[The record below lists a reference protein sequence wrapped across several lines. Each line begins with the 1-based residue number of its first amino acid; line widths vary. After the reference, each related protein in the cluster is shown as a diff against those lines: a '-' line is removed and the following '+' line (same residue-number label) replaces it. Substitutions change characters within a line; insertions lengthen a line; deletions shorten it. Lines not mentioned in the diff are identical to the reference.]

1 MRGADPVHGVSPPR
15 PDASPGRV
23 SAPLTR
29 HARLV
34 VGLAAVFTLVALAAG
49 STVIGL
55 MQGGSNQFEDPDA
68 QSARAWGRLADAT
81 GELPDPG
88 IVAVVEQGSPAAVRA
103 RMAADPAVSRAE
115 ARGDVVLAW
124 FRAGEEQG
132 ESGTRRLLDAFEGRP
147 AVLLGGPAVAG
158 RQVADTVEADLARA
172 ELIAFPLV
180 FLLSLWVFR
189 GLVAA
194 LLPPLVGLASIATT
208 LLGLRALVELTDLSV
223 FAVNLVTG
231 LGLGL
236 AIDYSLFVVSRYR
249 DELAT
254 HGHTP
259 DAIAHTLATAG
270 RTVLF
275 SALTVAAAMA
285 SLFVFPQQFLRSMAI
300 GGTLVALSSG
310 AIALVALPA
319 LLHVLGP
326 RVNALAPAR
335 WRQAPARGRWAALA
349 GWVMRRPGR
358 VALGSGGILVL
369 LALPALGVS
378 FTGIDAR
385 SLPPDASAHRVAVA
399 LEERG
404 LRASAAPLNVVLDEA
419 PAPVTLRR
427 LAALPGAAH
436 VVPPLE
442 VARGVWRVDVQPR
455 EPSLAPATQQLVR
468 DVRALV
474 PGALV
479 AGGAAAFADQ
489 QASLRAHVPWA
500 LAILCLTTFAI
511 LFGFTG
517 SVVLPAKALVMN
529 VLTIGAAFG
538 ILVLVFQEGAGELG
552 LESTQPIL
560 LCATA
565 FGLSTDYAVFL
576 LSRIMEARRRG
587 LPDREAVAE
596 GLERTGRIVTAAA
609 LLFCVAIGSFA
620 TSRLVFVQQ
629 LGLGTAVAVALD
641 ATIVRAF
648 LVPSLMALLGRW
660 NWWAPR
666 PLARLHAR
674 FGLEP

>member
-1 MRGADPVHGVSPPR
+1 VS
-15 PDASPGRV
+15 SLV
-23 SAPLTR
+23 IR
-29 HARLV
+29 HARIVVALSAVLTVVALV
-34 VGLAAVFTLVALAAG
+34 VGYTA
-49 STVIGL
+49 IGL
-55 MQGGSNQFEDPDA
+55 MQGGSNQFEDPGSA
-68 QSARAWGRLADAT
+68 SARAWDRLAQAT

-88 IVAVVEQGSPAAVRA
+88 IVAVVEEGSPSVVRA
-103 RMAADPAVSRAE
+103 RIAADPAVSRAE
-115 ARGDVVLAW
+115 VSGDVVLAW
-124 FRAGEEQG
+124 FRVEEERTEG
-132 ESGTRRLLDAFEGRP
+132 GTRRLLAAFEDDPG
-147 AVLLGGPAVAG
+147 VVLGGPAVAG
-158 RQVADTVEADLARA
+158 RQVAETVESDLTRA
-172 ELIAFPLV
+172 ELLAFPLV

-208 LLGLRALVELTDLSV
+208 LLGLRGLVELTDLSV

-249 DELAT
+249 EELVA
-254 HGHTP
+254 HGHTVE
-259 DAIAHTLATAG
+259 AIARTLATAG
-270 RTVLF
+270 RTVVF

-326 RVNALAPAR
+326 RVNALAPER
-335 WRQAPARGRWAALA
+335 WRQPPSRGRWAALA
-349 GWVMRRPGR
+349 RWVMRRPGR
-358 VALGSGGILVL
+358 VALASGGVLVL

-378 FTGIDAR
+378 FTGIDAK
-385 SLPPDASAHRVAVA
+385 SLPSDASAYRVAAA

-404 LRASAAPLNVVLDEA
+404 LRASATPLNVVLETEPSA
-419 PAPVTLRR
+419 TTLER
-427 LAALPGAAH
+427 LGALPGAAG
-436 VVPPLE
+436 VAPAAE
-442 VARGVWRVDVQPR
+442 VASGLWRIDVFPR
-455 EPSLAPATQQLVR
+455 EPSLAPGTQQLVR
-468 DVRALV
+468 DVRAV
-474 PGALV
+474 APDALV

-489 QASLRAHVPWA
+489 HASLRAHVPWA

-511 LFGFTG
+511 LFVFTG

-538 ILVLVFQEGAGELG
+538 ILVLVFQGGAGELG

-576 LSRIMEARRRG
+576 LSRIMEARERG

-641 ATIVRAF
+641 ATIVRAL

-674 FGLEP
+674 IRVAH

>member
-1 MRGADPVHGVSPPR
+1 VVT
-15 PDASPGRV
+15 PGPALRCLPAHV
-23 SAPLTR
+23 TALVTR

-34 VGLAAVFTLVALAAG
+34 VALSALFTVVALAVG
-49 STVIGL
+49 STAIGL
-55 MQGGSNQFEDPDA
+55 MQGGSNQFEDPDSP
-68 QSARAWGRLADAT
+68 SARAWDRLADAT

-88 IVAVVEQGSPAAVRA
+88 IVAIVERGDPAGVRD
-103 RMAADPAVSRAE
+103 RIAADPAVSRAV

-124 FRAGEEQG
+124 FRTEELRS
-132 ESGTRRLLDAFEGRP
+132 EAGTRRLIERFAEEPG
-147 AVLLGGPAVAG
+147 VLLGGAAVAG
-158 RQVADTVEADLARA
+158 RQVAETVESDLTRA
-172 ELIAFPLV
+172 ELLAFPLV

-189 GLVAA
+189 GVVAA
-194 LLPPLVGLASIATT
+194 LLPPLVGLASIGTT
-208 LLGLRALVELTDLSV
+208 LLGLRGLVELTDLSV

-249 DELAT
+249 EELAS
-254 HGHTP
+254 HGHTSE
-259 DAIAHTLATAG
+259 AIARTLATAG

-285 SLFVFPQQFLRSMAI
+285 SLFVFPQQFLRSMAV

-310 AIALVALPA
+310 AIALVALPS
-319 LLHVLGP
+319 LLHLLGP
-326 RVNALAPAR
+326 RVNALAPER
-335 WRQAPARGRWAALA
+335 WRQAPSRGRWAALA

-358 VALGSGGILVL
+358 VALASGGLLVV

-378 FTGIDAR
+378 FTGIDAG
-385 SLPPDASAHRVAVA
+385 SLPPDASARRVAAA
-399 LEERG
+399 LEQRG
-404 LRASAAPLNVVLDEA
+404 LRAAANPINVVLESSPTSA
-419 PAPVTLRR
+419 ALRS
-427 LAALPGAAH
+427 LSELPGAAG
-436 VVPPLE
+436 
-442 VARGVWRVDVQPR
+442 VAPAVAVAPGLWRVDVYPER
-455 EPSLAPATQQLVR
+455 PSLSAGTQQLVR
-468 DVRALV
+468 DIRAAL
-474 PGALV
+474 PEALV
-479 AGGAAAFADQ
+479 AGGAAAFADR

-500 LAILCLTTFAI
+500 LAILAVTTFVI
-511 LFGFTG
+511 LFVFTG
-517 SVVLPAKALVMN
+517 SVVLPVKALLMN

-538 ILVLVFQEGAGELG
+538 ILVLVFQEGVGERG

-576 LSRIMEARRRG
+576 LSRIMEARDRG

-641 ATIVRAF
+641 ATIVRAL

-666 PLARLHAR
+666 PLARLHRRLRVAH
-674 FGLEP
+674 PV

>member
-1 MRGADPVHGVSPPR
+1 MSSLVI
-15 PDASPGRV
+15 
-23 SAPLTR
+23 R
-29 HARLV
+29 HARAVVVASAVFTVVALV
-34 VGLAAVFTLVALAAG
+34 VG
-49 STVIGL
+49 STAIGL
-55 MQGGSNQFEDPDA
+55 MQGGSNQFEDPDSA
-68 QSARAWGRLADAT
+68 SARAWDRLAEAT
-81 GELPDPG
+81 GELPAPG
-88 IVAVVEQGSPAAVRA
+88 IVAVVEEGSPADVRT
-103 RMAADPAVSRAE
+103 RIAADPAVSRAE
-115 ARGDVVLAW
+115 LSGDVVLAW
-124 FRAGEEQG
+124 FRVEEERSEG
-132 ESGTRRLLDAFEGRP
+132 GTRRLLDAFEDEPG
-147 AVLLGGPAVAG
+147 VVLGGPAVAG
-158 RQVADTVEADLARA
+158 RQVAETVEADLTRA
-172 ELIAFPLV
+172 ELLAFPLV

-249 DELAT
+249 EELAV
-254 HGHTP
+254 HGHTTE
-259 DAIAHTLATAG
+259 AIARTLATAG
-270 RTVLF
+270 RTVVF

-326 RVNALAPAR
+326 RVNALAPER
-335 WRQAPARGRWAALA
+335 WRQPPSRGRWAALA
-349 GWVMRRPGR
+349 RWVMQRPGR
-358 VALGSGGILVL
+358 VALASGGVLVL

-385 SLPPDASAHRVAVA
+385 SLPSDASAYRAAVA
-399 LEERG
+399 LETRG
-404 LRASAAPLNVVLDEA
+404 LRASATPLNVVLEDEPSTATLTRLGGLPGTAGVA
-419 PAPVTLRR
+419 PAV
-427 LAALPGAAH
+427 
-436 VVPPLE
+436 E
-442 VARGVWRVDVQPR
+442 VAQGLWRVDVYPR

-468 DVRALV
+468 DLRDVV

-511 LFGFTG
+511 LFVFTG
-517 SVVLPAKALVMN
+517 SVVLPAKALLMN

-576 LSRIMEARRRG
+576 LSRIMEARERG

-641 ATIVRAF
+641 ATIVRAL

-674 FGLEP
+674 LRIAH